1 MLTTLHQY
9 IERETGTVH
18 TESLYMDRV
27 VRFFYSDT
35 REQLAIMQRLLT
47 GARSTRILGYLN
59 YDTRWGS
66 RACKNFIAK
75 NNLTMAECL
84 DDPATFNTVRKFF
97 ERKIKY
103 WVYRPLALQTDAVVS
118 PADARVVVGS
128 LSENSRLFL
137 KGKFFSYEELV
148 ARDKTRWLHTFRD
161 GDFAIFRLTPEKY
174 HYNHTPVAG
183 RVEDYYEISGR
194 YHSCN
199 PSAVTRISTPY
210 SKNKRVV
217 TIINTDTPGGT
228 GIGRVAMIEVVALM
242 IGEILQCY
250 SRSHYF
256 NPLPMLPGLLLRR
269 GQPKSLFRP
278 GSSTT
283 LLLFEKN
290 RIQFA
295 EDLLQNQAHPTAESR
310 YSEPFGRTLVETDV
324 KVRSLIARA
333 KPPAMGNQ
341 ALLDFFQPYEILQP

>member
-1 MLTTLHQY
+1 MATTPHQY
-9 IERETGTVH
+9 IERETGAVH

-27 VRFFYSDT
+27 VRFFYSDI
-35 REQLAIMQRLLT
+35 REQLAVMQRLLT
-47 GARSTRILGYLN
+47 GARSSRILGYLN
-59 YDTRWGS
+59 YDTHWGS
-66 RACKNFIAK
+66 HACKNFIAK
-75 NNLTMAECL
+75 NNLTTTECL
-84 DDPATFNTVRKFF
+84 DDPDTFNTVRKFF

-103 WVYRPLALQTDAVVS
+103 WDCRPLPSQTDAVVS

-128 LSENSRLFL
+128 LSESSRLFL
-137 KGKFFSYEELV
+137 KGKFFSFEELV
-148 ARDKTRWLHTFRD
+148 AQDKTRWLDTFRD

-199 PSAVTRISTPY
+199 PSAVTRIGTPY

-250 SRSHYF
+250 SRSRYF
-256 NPLPMLPGLLLRR
+256 NPLPMFSGLSMRR

-290 RIQFA
+290 RVQFA
-295 EDLLQNQAHPTAESR
+295 EDLLQNQGHPTAESR
-310 YSEPFGRTLVETDV
+310 FSVPFGRTLVETDV

-333 KPPAMGNQ
+333 KPATASSHASFDLFPSHEIS
-341 ALLDFFQPYEILQP
+341 QP